1 MMVLMN
7 ISHDCWNNIN
17 RETQYQLLCF
27 GLVKRLSLEADET
40 VVSLM

>member
-1 MMVLMN
+1 MVVLMN

-17 RETQYQLLCF
+17 RETQLLCF
-27 GLVKRLSLEADET
+27 GLVKKLSLEEDKT